1 MKLKNK
7 TYDILKW
14 ILLKVVPALIILIGT
29 LGKIY
34 DFETIANT
42 INLTIGAV
50 ALFFS
55 SILGISSKNY
65 YKNKGE

>member
-1 MKLKNK
+1 MKLSNK

-14 ILLKVVPALIILIGT
+14 VLLKVVPALIILITT

-34 DFETIANT
+34 NFEEIANT
-42 INLTIGAV
+42 INLTIGAF

-55 SILGISSKNY
+55 TILGISSKNY
-65 YKNKGE
+65 YKEKEK

>member
-1 MKLKNK
+1 MKLSNK

-14 ILLKVVPALIILIGT
+14 ILLKVVPALIILIGS

-34 DFETIANT
+34 NFQELANT

-65 YKNKGE
+65 YKDKEK

>member
-1 MKLKNK
+1 MKLSNK

-14 ILLKVVPALIILIGT
+14 VLLKVVPALIILIGT

-65 YKNKGE
+65 YKSKGE